1 MPRDVHHQAPRSRE
15 EQDSVE
21 LLKGMGEL
29 YRRGGQSQ
37 RGLVMLL
44 IAVHLSPQDPVLLR
58 NLAMAFTDSG
68 QPDRALSALDRLVD
82 AEGQSP
88 GLLLLRSRA
97 LWAAARQDEAR
108 QCFKHYLTA
117 RRAAS

>member
-1 MPRDVHHQAPRSRE
+1 MPGQRLHRE
-15 EQDSVE
+15 DQDAVE

-29 YRRGGQSQ
+29 YRRGGQSR

-44 IAVHLSPQDPVLLR
+44 IAAHLSPRDPLLLR
-58 NLAMAFTDSG
+58 NLAIAFTDSG

-82 AEGQSP
+82 EEGETP

-97 LWAAARQDEAR
+97 LWAAARREDAR
-108 QCFKHYLTA
+108 QCFKHYLAA
-117 RRAAS
+117 RRAAQ